1 MLATMVLA
9 LVSQWVLQF
18 PIAYILSFHTDM
30 GSEGIWWAFPASNTL
45 TAAITMVWFLKG
57 DWKRTRLTAEESAVE
72 EVSEEIL
79 IEEGLH

>member
-18 PIAYILSFHTDM
+18 PLAYILSKHTAL
-30 GSEGIWWAFPASNTL
+30 GANGLWWAFPVSNVTIAIVTL
-45 TAAITMVWFLKG
+45 IWFLTG
-57 DWKRTRLTAEESAVE
+57 DWKQTRLTEEQRLSETVA
-72 EVSEEIL
+72 EEIL